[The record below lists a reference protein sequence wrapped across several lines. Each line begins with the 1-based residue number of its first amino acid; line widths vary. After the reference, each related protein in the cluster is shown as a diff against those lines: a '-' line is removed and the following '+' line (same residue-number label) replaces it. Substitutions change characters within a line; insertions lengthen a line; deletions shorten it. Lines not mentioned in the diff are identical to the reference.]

1 MNGKTEKLIADL
13 TRERNRVKMQLS
25 RQLHGLNQA
34 LRCIKLYNNGEPRE
48 PLKRRPM
55 SAQAKKRIAA
65 AQRARWRKLRAT
77 AR

>member
-1 MNGKTEKLIADL
+1 MKGTEQLIADL

-34 LRCIKLYNNGEPRE
+34 LRCIKRYNNGQ

-55 SAQAKKRIAA
+55 SAQAKKKIAA
-65 AQRARWRKLRAT
+65 AQRARWAKQR
-77 AR
+77 